1 MDGEPYWIIPSPLIL
16 ATEKHM
22 SLFEGLIG
30 PVAKIIDK
38 IIPDPDARAKAKLEL
53 LKLEGSQAMEAMK
66 TQLSAILADA
76 QSVDPCT
83 SRARPR
89 FRSVMYSLLTW
100 SVPMGLLSAA
110 PRSEK

>member
-38 IIPDPDARAKAKLEL
+38 IIPDPDARDKAKLEL
-53 LKLEGSQAMEAMK
+53 LKLEGSPEMEAMK
-66 TQLSAILADA
+66 TQLSAILAEA
-76 QSVDPCT
+76 QSVDPWT

-89 FRSVMYSLLTW
+89 DRKSTRLNS
-100 SVPMGLLSAA
+100 SH
-110 PRSEK
+110 